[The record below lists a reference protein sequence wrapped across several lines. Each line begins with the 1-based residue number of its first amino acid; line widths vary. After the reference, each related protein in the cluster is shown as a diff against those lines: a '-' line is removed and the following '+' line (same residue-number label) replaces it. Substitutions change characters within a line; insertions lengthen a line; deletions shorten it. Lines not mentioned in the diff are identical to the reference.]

1 MYGGVWGLAITKTEV
16 EHVANLARL
25 TLTEKETEQFTDQLN
40 RILQMA
46 EKLNEL
52 DTTGIEPTSHVLPMA
67 NVMRED
73 EVRPSL
79 PLEKVLLN
87 APDQKDGLV
96 RVPAVFEG

>member
-1 MYGGVWGLAITKTEV
+1 MGLAITKAEV

-25 TLTEKETEQFTDQLN
+25 TLTEEEKDQFTDQLN
-40 RILQMA
+40 RILQAA
-46 EKLNEL
+46 EKLKEL

-73 EVRPSL
+73 EVCPSL

-87 APDQKDGLV
+87 APDQKDGLI

>member
-1 MYGGVWGLAITKTEV
+1 MAITKTEV

>member
-1 MYGGVWGLAITKTEV
+1 MAITKTEV

-25 TLTEKETEQFTDQLN
+25 TLTEEETEQFTDQLN

-67 NVMRED
+67 NVLRED

>member
-1 MYGGVWGLAITKTEV
+1 MAITKTEV

-25 TLTEKETEQFTDQLN
+25 TLTEEEKDQFTDQLN
-40 RILQMA
+40 RILQAA
-46 EKLNEL
+46 EKLKEL

-87 APDQKDGLV
+87 APDQKDGLI

>member
-1 MYGGVWGLAITKTEV
+1 MGLAITKAEV

-25 TLTEKETEQFTDQLN
+25 TLTEEEKDQFTDQLN
-40 RILQMA
+40 RILQAA
-46 EKLNEL
+46 EKLKEL
-52 DTTGIEPTSHVLPMA
+52 DTNGIEPTSHVLPMA

-87 APDQKDGLV
+87 APDQKDGLI